1 MLQAQLFFDKDELIG
16 TQSQEEFI
24 MKFLIKHKMIG
35 ATVIRGAGGFG
46 PNQALKRPDALF
58 SFDEIPMIIL
68 FIDEEEKVKK
78 VLTRLKPQ
86 VVNCFITVTRVEKW

>member
-16 TQSQEEFI
+16 AQSQEEFI
-24 MKFLIKHKMIG
+24 MKFLIKHKMVG
-35 ATVIRGAGGFG
+35 ATVIRGHSGFG

-58 SFDEIPMIIL
+58 SFDEIPMMIL

-78 VLTRLKPQ
+78 VLIKLKPHLI
-86 VVNCFITVTRVEKW
+86 NCLITTMHVEKW